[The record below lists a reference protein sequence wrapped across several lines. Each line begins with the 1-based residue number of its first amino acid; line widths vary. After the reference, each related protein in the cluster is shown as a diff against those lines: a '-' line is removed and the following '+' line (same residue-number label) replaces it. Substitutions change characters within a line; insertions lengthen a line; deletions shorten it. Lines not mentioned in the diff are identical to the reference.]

1 MAGGAANPGMFAQAL
16 AEQEEQK
23 RRYGQFTGYT
33 PAPNGGYNFDLA
45 SGGQR
50 QFTGPEA
57 EALRGRIDA
66 ARSAAAQ
73 PSQVNTL
80 FSTKGGGQLGLKDG
94 GNPQNPMDWVVREGP
109 RAATKGGMQARAMT
123 SQGGYTVNEE
133 FLDQM
138 ETSQVKLAAAQEL
151 GQKAAAEQAALKQ
164 GYFQEQKAQLAK
176 EQAEA
181 AKDQQI
187 KQQRL
192 GALQSKYDEA
202 ERKFLGFSDEQE
214 AKANT
219 TGEKVKTFV
228 GALAAGLG
236 ALGASL
242 ARTPN
247 FAAEAVERHNEREM
261 RRQEAEL
268 RIRKDAKDSL
278 LGQLQQQTGSVELA
292 RTAGRAILSRQ
303 AALGWEQLAQKEG
316 DENKKTTMLAAAEM
330 QNQNY
335 LKWREQYTRMAE
347 GEVTRTFQYVPGSA
361 GSRGGV
367 RAPTLEEA
375 QAAANL
381 SKTYAETDK
390 ARNPTLTPADRAA
403 QHERTNSVVAM
414 GNAIDAANRIEG
426 NLRSRGYNENSTF
439 DNPLSGPAD
448 AVARAGSALVGGDRK
463 KLDNAL
469 EADTFEMARGLQLA
483 YGKSDNDAIMANQ
496 QASGEGSA
504 ADRMRAA
511 QQTKTRAIKSLRTE
525 LSTLPPE
532 QQRELLGSLT
542 PSARKAVLGEE

>member
-16 AEQEEQK
+16 AEQEEQR
-23 RRYGQFTGYT
+23 RRYGQFTGYS
-33 PAPNGGYNFDLA
+33 PAQNGGYNFDLA

-66 ARSAAAQ
+66 ARGAAAQ
-73 PSQVNTL
+73 PAPSQVNTL

-109 RAATKGGMQARAMT
+109 RAATRGGMQARSMT

-138 ETSQVKLAAAQEL
+138 ESSQIKLAAAQEL

-164 GYFQEQKAQLAK
+164 GYFQEQKAQIAK

-181 AKDQQI
+181 AKDQQV
-187 KQQRL
+187 KQRRM
-192 GALQSKYDEA
+192 GELQSKYDDA
-202 ERKFLGFSDEQE
+202 EKRFLGFSDEQE
-214 AKANT
+214 ARANT

-228 GALAAGLG
+228 GALAAGFG
-236 ALGASL
+236 ALGAAL

-261 RRQEAEL
+261 RKQEAEL

-367 RAPTLEEA
+367 RAPTLDEA

-381 SKTYAETDK
+381 SKTYAETDRTRQGESGSS
-390 ARNPTLTPADRAA
+390 ARSLPT
-403 QHERTNSVVAM
+403 ERTTLIA
-414 GNAIDAANRIEG
+414 DAAEVVRLGKGILSNPVLEGDDSFFGPKGSVLSKVPLTDGALAGKDNQRYRQDAQQWINRRIKEMTG
-426 NLRSRGYNENSTF
+426 
-439 DNPLSGPAD
+439 
-448 AVARAGSALVGGDRK
+448 AGVGVQ
-463 KLDNAL
+463 
-469 EADTFEMARGLQLA
+469 EAQRLA
-483 YGKSDNDAIMANQ
+483 AAEV
-496 QASGEGSA
+496 GEGSKNEIRHGVEAGVEA
-504 ADRMRAA
+504 A
-511 QQTKTRAIKSLRTE
+511 KHKLRTNFAA
-525 LSTLPPE
+525 LSPE
-532 QQRELLGSLT
+532 QQREVLATL
-542 PSARKAVLGEE
+542 PPEARDAVLGRGP